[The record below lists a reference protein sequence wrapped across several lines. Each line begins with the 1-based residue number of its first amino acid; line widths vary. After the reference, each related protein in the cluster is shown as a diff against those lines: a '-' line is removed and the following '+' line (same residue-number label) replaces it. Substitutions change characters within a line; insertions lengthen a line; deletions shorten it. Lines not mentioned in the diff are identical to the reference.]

1 MKTVTFKKI
10 ELTDKNLLIA
20 HLLNNPGIL
29 VNELRLITAAESSA
43 GEFLAGT
50 SEEKRLHI
58 IEAVHQFDEG
68 LLYRSLYHLQ
78 WMLKESALPRQQDQA
93 GLLFDRSLRPG
104 IIYVLPECP
113 AMFLEIIKM
122 IEEPIPVRVTRY
134 LYLESEQAQ
143 GFFFESLKIKKAGK
157 PQQEKAL
164 IETQIESLREQ
175 AGLTR
180 EEIMKFLS

>member
-10 ELTDKNLLIA
+10 ELTENRLLIE

-29 VNELRLITAAESSA
+29 ANELRLITAPETSA
-43 GEFLAGT
+43 REFLVGT
-50 SEEKRLHI
+50 DEEKRMQV

-68 LLYRSLYHLQ
+68 LLYRSLFHLQ
-78 WMLKESALPRQQDQA
+78 WTIKNNAAREKDAAALAFDPSLK
-93 GLLFDRSLRPG
+93 PG
-104 IIYVLPECP
+104 IIYVLPDCP
-113 AMFLEIIKM
+113 SMFLEILEL
-122 IEEPIPVRVTRY
+122 IEDTIPVQVIRY

-180 EEIMKFLS
+180 EEIMKLLS